1 VAAETV
7 YSREHETDADGDGI
21 DAGEQESGADKLEV
35 AVLLCL
41 CGNFVVAA
49 LCYLTNK
56 DTKTEADRSTGL
68 DIFFFFAAVV
78 FTVAPFALSFK
89 YRKEEEALWRGPRTP
104 RAAPRWPRLTSK
116 DLQTFT
122 LFRIYTLA
130 NLATTP
136 KWSLGHSFSCS
147 HVRYCSQR
155 SCRPTGSGSVSASST
170 LVSL

>member
-1 VAAETV
+1 MAAGTV

-41 CGNFVVAA
+41 LGNYVVAA

-78 FTVAPFALSFK
+78 FTVAPFALAFK
-89 YRKEEEALWRGPRTP
+89 YRKEEQASIKSPGLCVDALQATLRMYYEQHGIDSSAVDFDQLSKDYRSAQDQENLHSTVQEKYGQPLIATRTP
-104 RAAPRWPRLTSK
+104 NA
-116 DLQTFT
+116 
-122 LFRIYTLA
+122 LA
-130 NLATTP
+130 D
-136 KWSLGHSFSCS
+136 SLN
-147 HVRYCSQR
+147 R
-155 SCRPTGSGSVSASST
+155 S
-170 LVSL
+170 